1 MGSIRSQGGGVH
13 QADMASTLADPRH
26 REFERLYT
34 RHVVAV
40 YRFALSL
47 VRDPAAAEDVTQTTF
62 LNAFRALEAG
72 ERPRLPE
79 TWLLTIAHN
88 AARSRMRR
96 AMRRPREV
104 PLDEAAELAS
114 PELVRQ
120 NVPELVRALRRLPRN
135 QREAVTMR
143 ELEGCSYPEIATRL
157 GVSVPAVESLLSRAR
172 RTLRKQAA
180 AIRGLGGAFGLPA
193 LRDAL
198 GAAGAAVVAKSA
210 VVVVAGVVA
219 GGAAGAAPTPAVSAP
234 GGAASSAAA
243 AAPARRLRPV
253 ALHRGRRPARV
264 AAAVSVPAVRPGLAR
279 PARPASVPGR
289 AGPAEPARAAGATT
303 EPASAPA
310 TVAAAP
316 VTTAVDTTL
325 SAASDAVDTVVSAV
339 PAAVANLGVTP
350 PAPLDGAA
358 LPPLPPPVSDV
369 LP

>member
-13 QADMASTLADPRH
+13 RADMASTLADPRH

-40 YRFALSL
+40 HRFALSL

-62 LNAFRALEAG
+62 LNAFRALESG
-72 ERPRLPE
+72 EHPRLPE

-88 AARSRMRR
+88 VARSRMRR

-135 QREAVTMR
+135 QRDAVTMR

-219 GGAAGAAPTPAVSAP
+219 GGAASAAHTPAAHAPT
-234 GGAASSAAA
+234 
-243 AAPARRLRPV
+243 R
-253 ALHRGRRPARV
+253 
-264 AAAVSVPAVRPGLAR
+264 AAVSVGAAASASAPRRATVPHGTSRAAARGTVPVVRPGTPRAER
-279 PARPASVPGR
+279 SQAVPESA
-289 AGPAEPARAAGATT
+289 AGPERAAAPSS
-303 EPASAPA
+303 EAASAPPP
-310 TVAAAP
+310 VAAVEATP
-316 VTTAVDTTL
+316 VTAAADTTHSSVSETVDTVSQT
-325 SAASDAVDTVVSAV
+325 VDTVVSTV
-339 PAAVANLGVTP
+339 PAALANPAGTP
-350 PAPLDGAA
+350 PV
-358 LPPLPPPVSDV
+358 PPPPPVVSDL